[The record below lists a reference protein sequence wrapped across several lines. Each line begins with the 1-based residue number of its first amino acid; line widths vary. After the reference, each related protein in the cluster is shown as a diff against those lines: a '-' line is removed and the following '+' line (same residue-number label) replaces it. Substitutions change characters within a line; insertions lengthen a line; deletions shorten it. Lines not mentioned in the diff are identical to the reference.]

1 MTSKDDTSISRRDF
15 IGDMTVLGASA
26 LTLAAATPRDAIAA
40 EAATAPRAAIA
51 AQAATAPPTLLSPFT
66 DVSSYDHPK
75 LEFVFEIDLNFTR
88 TQNINNMPT
97 GAGRGA
103 VYLDSGTIKGPRLN
117 GKAVPNSGGDY
128 ALFRPDDVL
137 SFDARY
143 MLQEDDGTLIMI
155 YNKGYLWGR
164 YSDTM
169 VKIRKWIFEKGPVVP
184 ETDYYLRAFPTF
196 EVEKGKHDWLMRHV
210 IVGVGKRKEAG
221 NTVRYYALV

>member
-1 MTSKDDTSISRRDF
+1 MTKTHQEDAPMNRRDF
-15 IGDMTVLGASA
+15 INDSALLGAAA
-26 LTLAAATPRDAIAA
+26 LTVGAAVTAQAQAAEAPAATPAA
-40 EAATAPRAAIA
+40 G
-51 AQAATAPPTLLSPFT
+51 LVSPF
-66 DVSSYDHPK
+66 DGYSEFENPK

-117 GKAVPNSGGDY
+117 GTAVPNSGGDY

-143 MLQEDDGTLIMI
+143 MLQENDGTLIMI

-164 YSDTM
+164 YADTM
-169 VKIRKWIFEKGPVVP
+169 TKIRAWIFENGPVVP
-184 ETDYYLRAFPTF
+184 ESDYYLRAFPTF

-210 IVGVGKRKEAG
+210 IIGVGKRKEAG
-221 NTVRYYALV
+221 NIVRYYALL

>member
-1 MTSKDDTSISRRDF
+1 MSTQDNDNRSRREF
-15 IGDMTVLGASA
+15 IGDVTALGAAA
-26 LTLAAATPRDAIAA
+26 LTLAAASSPLRAA
-40 EAATAPRAAIA
+40 EAPAAVTSAP
-51 AQAATAPPTLLSPFT
+51 TSPFS
-66 DVSSYDHPK
+66 DVSAFDNPK

-103 VYLDSGTIKGPRLN
+103 VYLDSGTVRGPRLN

-143 MLQEDDGTLIMI
+143 MLEEDDGTLIML
-155 YNKGYLWGR
+155 YNRGYLWGR
-164 YSDTM
+164 HADTM
-169 VKIRKWIFEKGPVVP
+169 ARIRAWIFENGPVVP
-184 ETDYYLRAFPTF
+184 ESDYYLRAFPTF

-221 NTVRYYALV
+221 NVVRYYALL